1 MTSGPVTLRGGR
13 LFDGTRLLAGHA
25 IRFENGVVSDIC
37 ISADLPKDGE
47 EIDLDGDI
55 LSPGYV
61 DLQVNGGG
69 GVMFNNAPTV
79 DTLRLMADA
88 HRGLGVTTLL
98 PTLITDTREVTQ
110 AAIDATCDA
119 IAEGVPG
126 LAGLHLEGPHLSL
139 ARKGAHD
146 AHLIRPMDPVDLE
159 MLLSAAEALPVL
171 KVPVAPESVSES
183 QVQTLAAA
191 GVLVSIG
198 HSDADYATCRRYMS
212 AGARCVTHLFNA
224 MSQMGNREPGLVGAA
239 LAAPTVAAGMIA
251 DGVHVHSETMRIA
264 LRAKRAPGHLFLV
277 SDAMA
282 VAGTSETSF
291 KLNGRTIQRNDG
303 QLRLEDGT
311 LAGADLHLTRAI
323 SVLVN
328 EVGIDLADALSAAT
342 RVPAELCGLK
352 GATLEVGV
360 TRAEDVIRISSD
372 LSGAEPMHL
381 EAPDR
386 NGGRLQ

>member
-13 LFDGTRLLAGHA
+13 LFDGTQLLEGHA
-25 IRFENGVVSDIC
+25 IRLENGVVSDIC
-37 ISADLPKDGE
+37 INAEMPKDGE
-47 EIDLDGDI
+47 EIDLNGDI

-69 GVMFNNAPTV
+69 GVMFNNAPSV
-79 DTLRLMADA
+79 ATLRRMADA

-98 PTLITDTREVTQ
+98 PTLITDTQEITQ
-110 AAIDATCDA
+110 AAIEATREA

-126 LAGLHLEGPHLSL
+126 IAGLHLEGPHLSL

-146 AHLIRPMDPVDLE
+146 ADLIRPMDPADLE

-171 KVPVAPESVSES
+171 KVTVAPESVSET
-183 QVQTLAAA
+183 QVETLAAA

-224 MSQMGNREPGLVGAA
+224 MSQLGNREPGLVGAA
-239 LAAPTVAAGMIA
+239 LAAPNVAAGMIA
-251 DGVHVHSETMRIA
+251 DGVHVHPEMMRTA
-264 LRAKRAPGHLFLV
+264 WRAKRAPGQLFLV

-291 KLNGRTIQRNDG
+291 KLNGRTILRKDG

-323 SVLVN
+323 SVLVKD
-328 EVGIDLADALSAAT
+328 VGVDLADALSAAT
-342 RVPAELCGLK
+342 RIPAELCGVK
-352 GATLEVGV
+352 GATLVVGM

-386 NGGRLQ
+386 NGGRIQ